1 MKFPYQTVDQIT
13 PDLKGFYRISHE
25 AYHAG
30 PGLSSTRVKKAL
42 TSFASYM
49 HQDDF
54 DSNALSFGRAFHMA
68 LLEPGL
74 FKANYVVWSGSVRRG
89 KEWDYFCARQVGKE
103 ILTLEEYENIRQMVE
118 TVRAHPE
125 QADCGDFQ
133 PEIMAIATCPDTGL
147 LLKCKADLIGGTI
160 IDYKTTSSGVHP
172 SDFTHDVVKWRYH
185 VSAAFYQDIIAILT
199 GERLPFILVP
209 VTKKA
214 PFECEFY
221 ELAPELIEEGRKLY
235 KAALKRIKKWNEDPK
250 EAHVS
255 EKKLRTLYPSARL
268 VYSTQ
273 EILSFIEGV

>member
-13 PDLKGFYRISHE
+13 PNLKGFYRISHE
-25 AYHAG
+25 AYHSG

-42 TSFASYM
+42 NSYASYM
-49 HQDDF
+49 HADEF
-54 DSNALSFGRAFHMA
+54 DSNALAFGRAFHMA

-74 FKANYVVWSGSVRRG
+74 FKATYVVWNGAVRRG
-89 KEWDYFCARQVGKE
+89 KEWDYFRTRWSGKE
-103 ILTLEEYENIRQMVE
+103 ILTEDEHESIMNMVQ

-133 PEIMAIATCPDTGL
+133 PEIMAIATCPETGL

-160 IDYKTTSSGVHP
+160 IDYKTTSSGVYP
-172 SDFTHDVVKWRYH
+172 ADFMHDVVKWRYH
-185 VSAAFYQDIIAILT
+185 VSAAFYQDTIALLL
-199 GERLPFILVP
+199 GEKLPFILVP

-235 KAALKRIKKWNEDPK
+235 KAALRRIKKWQEDPQ
-250 EAHVS
+250 EARVS
-255 EKKLRTLYPSARL
+255 DKKLRTLYPSNRL
-268 VYSTQ
+268 LYSTQ
-273 EILSFIEGV
+273 EILGFIEGS